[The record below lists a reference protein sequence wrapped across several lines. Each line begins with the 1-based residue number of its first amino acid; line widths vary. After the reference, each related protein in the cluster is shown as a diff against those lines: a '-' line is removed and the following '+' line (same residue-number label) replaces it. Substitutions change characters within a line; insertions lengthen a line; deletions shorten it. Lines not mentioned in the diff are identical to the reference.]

1 MKMYNLGIRRFSL
14 CIVILTFGLLSCNAQ
29 LLHKNPEKKLFG
41 KTLGN
46 KKEVKIKEPRKVMKA
61 KKKQEAND
69 QKLKREY
76 SNLVKKS
83 QKRTL
88 DIQTPEVKERMK
100 QNQKDSEAKYKSKK
114 KNSSSSTKKAGRKY
128 K

>member
-1 MKMYNLGIRRFSL
+1 
-14 CIVILTFGLLSCNAQ
+14 
-29 LLHKNPEKKLFG
+29 
-41 KTLGN
+41 
-46 KKEVKIKEPRKVMKA
+46 
-61 KKKQEAND
+61 
-69 QKLKREY
+69 
-76 SNLVKKS
+76 VKKS